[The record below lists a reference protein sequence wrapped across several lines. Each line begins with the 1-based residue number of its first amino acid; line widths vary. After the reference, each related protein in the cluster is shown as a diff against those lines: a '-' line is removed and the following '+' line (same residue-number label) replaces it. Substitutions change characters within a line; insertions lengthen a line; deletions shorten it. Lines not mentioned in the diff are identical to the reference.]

1 MDERKLDCCVAR
13 DLLPSYLEDLTEP
26 ETTREVEAHLEGCEA
41 CRKLAEDMRRDIPVE
56 KAPKRTLDFLKK
68 VKRTRLLAA
77 ALSLL
82 LALWAA
88 LWLYGREFAYPN
100 TEAGRLAAV
109 CDYIVEPE
117 DSWNPTVAAG
127 TETRVIAWTEKDDRL
142 LIAFRAE
149 NEEHVWGYLYLARG
163 FNGRYQI
170 RSASYGPSQYT
181 GGVYAAACRP
191 EDKKKDPGWD
201 LYLLI
206 GDNCRDIYTAE
217 LTFEGTDFKAEQAY
231 TRTKTYELDGENFLW
246 TLDREA
252 MSRELGFPHPES
264 TRVYC
269 TDVRYFDRDGED
281 ITSRYFDPLAS
292 QSWAAGKGTAELF
305 LLYVYM
311 AVVIGLGVIF
321 ARYFLLPDKPAGERR
336 TAEEKNS
343 PPDLPE
349 HEN

>member
-41 CRKLAEDMRRDIPVE
+41 CRHLAEDMRRDIPVE

-88 LWLYGREFAYPN
+88 LWLYGLEFAYPN

-109 CDYIVEPE
+109 CDYIPSEGY
-117 DSWNPTVAAG
+117 NANVAAG
-127 TETRVIAWTEKDDRL
+127 TEMRVIAWTEKDDRL

-163 FNGRYQI
+163 FNGKYQI

-191 EDKKKDPGWD
+191 EDKKKDPSWD

-206 GDNCRDIYTAE
+206 GDSCRDIYTAE
-217 LTFEGTDFKAEQAY
+217 LTFEGTDHEAERAY
-231 TRTKTYELDGENFLW
+231 TFTKTYELDGENFLW
-246 TLDREA
+246 TLDKKTLLE
-252 MSRELGFPHPES
+252 ELGFPHPES

-269 TDVRYFDRDGED
+269 TDARYFDRDGSD
-281 ITSRYFDPLAS
+281 ITERYRDES
-292 QSWAAGKGTAELF
+292 VQQSWGAGKGTAELF

-311 AVVIGLGVIF
+311 AIVLGLGVLF
-321 ARYFLLPDKPAGERR
+321 ARYFLLPDKPADPRQA
-336 TAEEKNS
+336 AEEKIS

-349 HEN
+349 HED